1 MNQVWVTA
9 TIRATTGG
17 VVLAGAAFFGSL
29 STGSSLRTAGIAA
42 GVAFFGYLVTRGVA
56 EGIIDN
62 LPSSRTAAV
71 QPIPSDRAPPPVPPV
86 SPAPVPAAPAPLI
99 GEPPRG

>member
-71 QPIPSDRAPPPVPPV
+71 QPIPSGSAGAGETGGTGGGARAVNPQLIGAPPH
-86 SPAPVPAAPAPLI
+86 
-99 GEPPRG
+99 G